1 MVSKLSIFALVALVA
16 LVAADG
22 PFCGTCMKMVDD
34 IKAKHNNNF
43 SGINKAQLISE
54 MNGECDANFSGF
66 TDSICKKIIKDN
78 AQKLLDAL
86 KAGESSNSV
95 CQKGT
100 LC

>member
-16 LVAADG
+16 FVAGDG
-22 PFCGTCMKMVDD
+22 PFCGTCMKMVDEV
-34 IKAKHNNNF
+34 KAKDNNNF
-43 SGINKAQLISE
+43 AGISKGQLINQ
-54 MNGECDANFSGF
+54 MNGECDIYFQGF

-78 AQKLLDAL
+78 AAKLLAAL
-86 KAGESSNSV
+86 QANESSNSV